1 MWLIWRET
9 FRGVWDTL
17 RANRLRFLLTLSGI
31 VVGSASL
38 VLLSGLLH
46 AGQEAL
52 MMAAHTAGE
61 KDLVEVK
68 RRQAPEKQQR
78 RTTRSLDRGDVTTLR
93 ESALLE
99 EARVVGLRPVWEE
112 AHWKGEHRSVA
123 VVGTRGDALDL
134 YRLKMERGRY
144 FNRDDH
150 VDRRRVA
157 VVGQRVWTELLQRTE
172 DLGNVEIKAGGERLI
187 VVGVLA
193 KKPSLKGGDGPWQW
207 DNRVLVPDATF
218 EVMFPLPHGTERRG
232 IDRIY
237 VRLGELRHLADRI
250 GQVRSV
256 VKSTILRRH
265 YGVKNF
271 AIEGEESD
279 DGEDDMILKVISMLV
294 LATAGISLT
303 VGGINVMNI
312 MLVSVTERTREI
324 GIRRTVGASRGRILT
339 QFLAESTLTATLGG
353 VLGVAI
359 GAGLTY
365 VAALILAKLTGGWTF
380 YLVPWAPPLAL
391 GTAMFVGAAFG
402 VYPAWRASRL
412 DPSEALRYE

>member
-78 RTTRSLDRGDVTTLR
+78 RTTRSLDRGDVATLR

-112 AHWKGEHRSVA
+112 AHWKGEHRGVA

-134 YRLKMERGRY
+134 YRLKLEQGRY

-150 VDRRRVA
+150 AERRRVA
-157 VVGQRVWTELLQRTE
+157 VVGHRVWTELLQRNK
-172 DLGNVEIKAGGERLI
+172 DFGSLEIKAGGERLI

-207 DNRVLVPDATF
+207 DNRVLVPEATF

-324 GIRRTVGASRGRILT
+324 GIRRTVGASRGRILS

>member
-1 MWLIWRET
+1 MIWRET

-38 VLLSGLLH
+38 VLLSGLLQS
-46 AGQEAL
+46 GQEVL

-78 RTTRSLDRGDVTTLR
+78 RTTRSLDRGDVVTLQ

-99 EARVVGLRPVWEE
+99 RARVVGLRPVWEE
-112 AHWKGEHRSVA
+112 AHWKGEHRNVA
-123 VVGTRGDALDL
+123 IVGTRGDALDL

-144 FNRDDH
+144 FNHDDH
-150 VDRRRVA
+150 AVRRRVA
-157 VVGQRVWTELLQRTE
+157 VVGQRVWSELLQRTE
-172 DLGNVEIKAGGERLI
+172 DLSTLEIKTGGERLM

-232 IDRIY
+232 IDRIF
-237 VRLGELRHLADRI
+237 VRLTEIRQLADRI

-256 VKSTILRRH
+256 VKATILRRH

-279 DGEDDMILKVISMLV
+279 DADDNIILKVISMLV

-324 GIRRTVGASRGRILT
+324 GIRRTVGAARSRILM

-353 VLGVAI
+353 LLGVAI
-359 GAGLTY
+359 GAGLTFI
-365 VAALILAKLTGGWTF
+365 AARILNAIAGGWTF

-412 DPSEALRYE
+412 DPSEALRFE